1 MEAKARAESEN
12 RHLVSRLFQRLELD
26 APGYVWDNTNPP
38 FHSSY
43 DNWHVWGYKRQSSG
57 SRKPSTAKS
66 ENAISQEKDTAGSS
80 QRKDSSTDDEQFKL
94 AQILSKEAGSNAQ
107 LFIKVLD
114 FIRLP
119 PRQHG
124 DPTLVVMVAESPGR
138 NYLIDMVELGPNF
151 YPASSPDLSGILSPT
166 SEAPPKPIRQKL
178 PLGTFLQF
186 AIGASTCCEFLHHG
200 NELVHGEL
208 RGDAFHFN
216 KQTGVVKLINFGS
229 GARSFENGLTSAG
242 WSTLTAQ
249 LGVEHKLQFIAPE
262 QTGRLPAEPD
272 SRTDI
277 YSLGVLFWTMLADEP
292 PFAGSKPLEIMQNVL
307 SKRIAPIYTKRPD
320 VPDVIS
326 RIVQK
331 MTQKNMDDRYQ
342 SASGL
347 KYDLQQCQK
356 MLENGDGAALE
367 AFKIGTKDV
376 SSSFTYPSQLIG
388 REKQVEA
395 IANVVDKAAARAAMR
410 SPISKQGLYSLR
422 TASSLSSGERP
433 DNTILEDAI
442 SDDNSSTDRDGASR
456 VQSTS
461 EPNTAELLRRQHDRP
476 SQETLDAIDM
486 VEHRSSVDSRG
497 SIASLDPVR
506 NMSFDI
512 TSRSNST
519 STETARS
526 AVQSQ
531 LGSSGSLLRTAQKL
545 RKVGK
550 TEVITIQGAAGL
562 GKSRL
567 LQTVQVKARS
577 HGYYAS
583 AKFDQVKKVPYEPVF
598 RVTSSIFRQMF
609 AESDVNTEFHSNIRA
624 LVRPV
629 WGSLHKVLEL
639 PPWLLSQQMDAEGP
653 IAQPHQACGEKGNMA
668 ADWVQGGGVV
678 RDRRFISTFLD
689 ILRLLALQ
697 KFLCLCLDDLQF
709 ADEESLELIQTL
721 IASNI
726 PVILILTFRSR
737 DTLAPKALA
746 AIANATDVELPP
758 LTEEQT
764 SEYVAATL
772 HRTQEYVLPL
782 VAVIQQR
789 TGGSPFF
796 IREVLDQCHRRKCIY
811 YSWRNS
817 QWEFDLDKIFA
828 EFSAPSGM
836 QLSSADQVLR
846 RLQDLPSGASSFLAW
861 ASLVGS
867 SFTFSLVHFVTTCD
881 CSHNSPPELLPKRLD
896 DPVVALQTAL
906 SSYAIMG
913 TDDEDQFRFSHDR
926 YMSAAFSLAE
936 QHSLDEMHY
945 VMASAMM
952 KHYTWT
958 EDQATQMLYDQSR
971 HVCEAIQV
979 IKKRASS
986 RKPFRQLLYRAAQT
1000 AREQGAR
1007 QMSLT
1012 YLQHALQ
1019 LLAEDRWDTS
1029 DRVADVQ
1036 YDEVITLMVQTAG
1049 ATWYL
1054 GDFKG
1059 ATALIKDIF
1068 EHAKD
1073 AVDRVPAYII
1083 ESRMNAQRGDTR
1095 AAFGSMK
1102 RALSDLGHDF
1112 EPKTWEECDA
1122 EFERIVP
1129 LLKYHELDLDGVVD
1143 ASLDKKLMTTGS
1155 VLIELIS
1162 AAFWSDALLFYQITM
1177 HMLQMVLDHGIF
1189 PQAALGYIHLASIAI
1204 SRFDMLECGLEMGHI
1219 AKRIVARF
1227 PNESYTNGRCLTLH
1241 ALFLGHLETSMSE
1254 QLPVLQAG
1262 LDNTIAAG
1270 DKILHTLN
1278 VGVTAAYRTWSC
1290 HEMSDIETYVSDQ
1303 EEHLPNWEKDLRG
1316 GSILTAVRQYVRA
1329 MQGKTNWREA
1339 LTVLDDDEH
1348 QSSAYHAMVH
1358 RTSSDPERPL
1368 TIYNCY
1374 RLTALYRFGHI
1385 DEAIALGEELLGPV
1399 SALWC
1404 MRYNYVTMFYLAMA
1418 LMERTR
1424 NSTDTSDREVYVVRI
1439 RDFEAKIRSV
1449 RLVNN
1454 ANFGSWL
1461 HLIDAEL
1468 AELDKNYERAMQSYE
1483 AALSH
1488 CEVHAN
1494 TMEAALSNEL
1504 YAEFLIRR
1512 GSGRPAKALIHDAI
1526 AGYQRAGAF
1535 GKAQHVTDKH
1545 AFTLLGTKSLSQQDA
1560 CTQTVDDGTADTH
1573 YKLHKGH
1580 DDLASQTSD
1589 ERTKAWL
1596 APQVHDNHVAH
1607 DKDEEQPTFSASGL
1621 DMIDLANILES
1632 SQLLSSEL
1640 DEDKLLASLTQI
1652 IVDSTNA
1659 DYGGVVVNDEEIGWT
1674 VAAVHGSVGINIKAE
1689 ELVGVPLDKLENA
1702 MARQLTLYVLRF
1714 RENLLLPN
1722 VVEDER
1728 FAIPSKFREEHPE
1741 GRAMIVLPILHG
1753 DNAILGAIY
1762 IEGPPRS
1769 FTERNTAVLTMLV
1782 NQISISIANA
1792 MLFKRLAKASA
1803 SNAAMLDVQ
1812 KQALAKAR
1820 EAERK
1825 AKEAQ
1830 SHAMEQVRLKE
1841 EAAKVKSMFL
1851 ANVSHELRTPL
1862 NGVIGMSELL
1872 KASKLTK
1879 EQEGYADSVRVCADT
1894 LLSVI
1899 NDILDFSKLEA
1910 GKMQMFNV
1918 QLSLNETISEVVR
1931 ALSYT
1936 NLERGLQTIEQLELD
1951 PKMLVMG
1958 DPVRL
1963 HQVFMN
1969 LLSNAYKFTAKGKV
1983 TVRATLE
1990 HETETMI
1997 QVKCSVTDTGIGIS
2011 EEQRRKLFL
2020 PFSQADGSTARNYG
2034 GTGLGLSI
2042 CKAIVEIMKGTIWLE
2057 SEVGVGTTVA
2067 FTMPFQKV
2075 GKSVPAEPNGNGV
2088 RAADPM
2094 AMFTTTQAADAA
2106 ATHNSVAGI
2115 PRDQLRVCIAED
2127 NPINQKIAISF
2138 VQKLGF
2144 KCAAFNDGQQ
2154 AVDALAKASAEG
2166 DPFHLVLMD
2175 VQMPVLDG
2183 YNATREIR
2191 KHPDPAVNGVLVI
2204 AMTASA
2210 IRGDKEKCLE
2220 AGMNN
2225 YLAKPVRAHV
2235 LKQMLEGYLNQSTK
2249 SIPNLQQQANAMA
2262 KEAMDQATDE
2272 GGNSAG
2278 REKSLPDRTEAS

>member
-1 MEAKARAESEN
+1 MS
-12 RHLVSRLFQRLELD
+12 
-26 APGYVWDNTNPP
+26 
-38 FHSSY
+38 
-43 DNWHVWGYKRQSSG
+43 
-57 SRKPSTAKS
+57 
-66 ENAISQEKDTAGSS
+66 
-80 QRKDSSTDDEQFKL
+80 
-94 AQILSKEAGSNAQ
+94 
-107 LFIKVLD
+107 
-114 FIRLP
+114 
-119 PRQHG
+119 
-124 DPTLVVMVAESPGR
+124 
-138 NYLIDMVELGPNF
+138 
-151 YPASSPDLSGILSPT
+151 
-166 SEAPPKPIRQKL
+166 
-178 PLGTFLQF
+178 F
-186 AIGASTCCEFLHHG
+186 AIGAATCCEFLHHT
-200 NELVHGEL
+200 NEIVHGEL

-216 KQTGVVKLINFGS
+216 KQTGAVKLINFGS

-242 WSTLTAQ
+242 WSTLTSQ

-292 PFAGSKPLEIMQNVL
+292 PFAGNKPLDIMQNVL
-307 SKRIAPIYTKRPD
+307 SKRIPPIYTKRPD
-320 VPDVIS
+320 VPDMIS

-331 MTQKNMDDRYQ
+331 MTQKNMDDRYH
-342 SASGL
+342 SVSGL
-347 KYDLQQCQK
+347 KYDLQKCQK
-356 MLENGDGAALE
+356 MLENGDSEALE
-367 AFKIGTKDV
+367 SFKIATKDV

-388 REKQVEA
+388 RESQVEA
-395 IANVVDKAAARAAMR
+395 IAKIVDKAAARAAMR
-410 SPISKQGLYSLR
+410 SPVSKHGLYSLR

-433 DNTILEDAI
+433 DNAILEDAM
-442 SDDNSSTDRDGASR
+442 SDDTSSTDRDRDNR
-456 VQSTS
+456 VQSTPDPS
-461 EPNTAELLRRQHDRP
+461 TVEYLKRHHERQ
-476 SQETLDAIDM
+476 SQETLEAPDM
-486 VEHRSSVDSRG
+486 SGNLEARASADESRG
-497 SIASLDPVR
+497 SVASLDVGR
-506 NMSFDI
+506 GLGSDFA
-512 TSRSNST
+512 SRSNSL
-519 STETARS
+519 SIDQSMSRS
-526 AVQSQ
+526 ALQSQ

-550 TEVITIQGAAGL
+550 TELITIQGAAGL

-567 LQTVQVKARS
+567 LQTVQVKARE

-609 AESDVNTEFHSNIRA
+609 AESDVNTPFHNNIRA

-639 PPWLLSQQMDAEGP
+639 PPWLLSQNLHQMNSEGP
-653 IAQPHQACGEKGNMA
+653 MSKPYQGCGEKGNMA
-668 ADWVQGGGVV
+668 TDWVQGGGVV

-689 ILRLLALQ
+689 VLRLLALQ

-709 ADEESLELIQTL
+709 ADDESLELIHTL
-721 IASNI
+721 VSSNI
-726 PVILILTFRSR
+726 PVVLILTFRSR
-737 DTLAPKALA
+737 DTLPNGAHA
-746 AIANATDVELPP
+746 AIASATDIELPP

-772 HRTQEYVLPL
+772 RRSREYVLPL

-789 TGGSPFF
+789 AGGSPFF
-796 IREVLDQCHRRKCIY
+796 IREVLDQCHRKKCIY
-811 YSWRNS
+811 YSWRTS
-817 QWEFDLDKIFA
+817 QWEFDLDKIFT
-828 EFSAPSGM
+828 EFSTPSG
-836 QLSSADQVLR
+836 LERSSTDHVLR
-846 RLQDLPSGASSFLAW
+846 RLEDLPSGASSFLAW
-861 ASLVGS
+861 ASLIGS
-867 SFTFSLVHFVTTCD
+867 SFTFSLVHFVTSCD
-881 CSHNSPPELLPKRLD
+881 CSHKSPAELLPPSLE
-896 DPVVALQTAL
+896 DPVAGLQAALA
-906 SSYAIMG
+906 SFAIMG
-913 TDDEDQFRFSHDR
+913 TDDENRFRFSHDR
-926 YMSAAFSLAE
+926 YMSAAFNLAN
-936 QHSLDEMHY
+936 QHSLEEMHY
-945 VMASAMM
+945 VMVCAMM
-952 KHYTWT
+952 KHEPWT
-958 EDQATQMLYDQSR
+958 EDRPTQMLFDQTR
-971 HVCEAIQV
+971 HICEAIRV
-979 IKKRASS
+979 VKARASS

-1007 QMSLT
+1007 QMSLS
-1012 YLQHALQ
+1012 YLKYALQ
-1019 LLAEDRWDTS
+1019 LLAEDPWNVD
-1029 DRVADVQ
+1029 DPIADVQ

-1054 GDFKG
+1054 GDFPG
-1059 ATALIKDIF
+1059 ASTLVKDIF
-1068 EHAKD
+1068 AHAKEP
-1073 AVDRVPAYII
+1073 VDRTPAYIL
-1083 ESRMNAQRGDTR
+1083 ESRMYAQSGDSR
-1095 AAFGSMK
+1095 AAFASMK
-1102 RALSDLGHDF
+1102 RALADLGHDF
-1112 EPKTWEECDA
+1112 VKRSWEECDA

-1129 LLKYHELDLDGVVD
+1129 LLKYHDLDLDTVVD
-1143 ASLDKKLMTTGS
+1143 SKIDRKLMTTGS
-1155 VLIELIS
+1155 VLIELLS
-1162 AAFWSDALLFYQITM
+1162 AAFWSDTLLFYQLTM

-1189 PQAALGYIHLASIAI
+1189 PQAALGYVHLASIAI
-1204 SRFDMLECGLEMGHI
+1204 ARFDMLECGLEMGHI
-1219 AKRIVARF
+1219 AKRIIARF
-1227 PNESYTNGRCLTLH
+1227 PGEAYTNGRCLTLH
-1241 ALFLGHLETSMSE
+1241 SLFLGHLETSMSQ
-1254 QLPVLQAG
+1254 QLPVLQDG
-1262 LDNTIAAG
+1262 LDATIAAG

-1278 VGVTAAYRTWSC
+1278 VGVTAAYRTWSS
-1290 HEMSDIETYVSDQ
+1290 HEMSDIETYISDQ
-1303 EEHLPNWEKDLRG
+1303 EEHLPNWTSDLRG
-1316 GSILTAVRQYVRA
+1316 GAMLIAVRQYARA
-1329 MQGKTNWREA
+1329 MQGKTNYKVA
-1339 LTVLDDDEH
+1339 LNVLDDQDH
-1348 QSSAYHAMVH
+1348 QSSTYHTMVH
-1358 RTSSDPERPL
+1358 RTASDPGRPL
-1368 TIYNCY
+1368 AIYDCY

-1399 SALWC
+1399 SSLWC

-1418 LMERTR
+1418 LIDRAR
-1424 NSTDTSDREVYVVRI
+1424 NAPNDVDREPYIVRV
-1439 RDFEAKIRSV
+1439 RDFERKICAV
-1449 RLVNN
+1449 QTMNN

-1461 HLIDAEL
+1461 RLIEAEL
-1468 AELDKNYERAMQSYE
+1468 AELEKNYEKAMQSYE
-1483 AALSH
+1483 AALAHS
-1488 CEVHAN
+1488 EVHAN
-1494 TMEAALSNEL
+1494 VMEEGLCHEL

-1512 GSGRPAKALIHDAI
+1512 GSGRPAKALMLDAI
-1526 AGYQRAGAF
+1526 GAYHRAGAL
-1535 GKAQHVTDKH
+1535 GKAQHVNDKH
-1545 AFTLLGTKSLSQQDA
+1545 AFTLLGAKSLALKDA
-1560 CTQTVDDGTADTH
+1560 GTQTFETGTDTQ
-1573 YKLHKGH
+1573 YKLQKREEEM
-1580 DDLASQTSD
+1580 ASQTSD

-1596 APQVHDNHVAH
+1596 APAVTHNHSAH
-1607 DKDEEQPTFSASGL
+1607 GSEENQPTFSASGL

-1659 DYGGVVVNDEEIGWT
+1659 DFGGVVVNDEEIGWT
-1674 VAAVHGSVGINIKAE
+1674 VAAVHGSAGTPVKAE
-1689 ELVGVPLDKLENA
+1689 ELVGVPLNKLENI

-1714 RENLLLPN
+1714 RENLFLPN
-1722 VVEDER
+1722 VIEDER
-1728 FAIPSKFREEHPE
+1728 FAIPSSFREEYPQ

-1753 DNAILGAIY
+1753 ENAILGSIY

-1769 FTERNTAVLTMLV
+1769 FTERNTAVLSMLV

-1792 MLFKRLAKASA
+1792 LLFKRLAKASA

-1936 NLERGLQTIEQLELD
+1936 NLERGLQTIEQLELN

-1990 HETETMI
+1990 HEDDQMI

-2067 FTMPFQKV
+2067 FIMPFQKV
-2075 GKSVPAEPNGNGV
+2075 GKSVPPQVNGNGN

-2094 AMFTTTQAADAA
+2094 AMFTTPTQAADAQ

-2154 AVDALAKASAEG
+2154 AVDALAKASTEG

-2191 KHPDPAVNGVLVI
+2191 KHPDPVVNGVLVI

-2225 YLAKPVRAHV
+2225 YLAKPVR
-2235 LKQMLEGYLNQSTK
+2235 
-2249 SIPNLQQQANAMA
+2249 
-2262 KEAMDQATDE
+2262 
-2272 GGNSAG
+2272 
-2278 REKSLPDRTEAS
+2278 